1 MINMYH
7 ENKAPSCGRRGRD
20 AFLAKAAGL
29 WPVAKGS
36 LTQMRSPCTRKN
48 CKEYASGRKH
58 PKLIF
63 TFREEGRLREDVA
76 RLKAK
81 LSRQE
86 RSAREE
92 PFGLSTPSSRRLVKP
107 SLPELTEE
115 EARRRKGGA
124 PAGRAGH
131 GWKTP
136 GAAEPG
142 IEELPAPDA
151 CPCCCGR
158 WRTSRA
164 RPKTSAT

>member
-1 MINMYH
+1 MVSQRASQDCLCAKH
-7 ENKAPSCGRRGRD
+7 LGLLSENA
-20 AFLAKAAGL
+20 
-29 WPVAKGS
+29 
-36 LTQMRSPCTRKN
+36 
-48 CKEYASGRKH
+48 
-58 PKLIF
+58 
-63 TFREEGRLREDVA
+63 RLREDVA
-76 RLKAK
+76 RLKAR

-142 IEELPAPDA
+142 IEELPRA
-151 CPCCCGR
+151 GR
-158 WRTSRA
+158 VPVLLRALEDFPGGAEDVRDLIECHHGTNRLRQQQNKRRVRDSCFLSRL
-164 RPKTSAT
+164 RPLIATDCRGI